1 MSVFILFYFTNAI
14 FILKKEVIT
23 NETVNNDLKNV
34 QNLKNLKYNL
44 LENSENILSEH
55 SNDPDLQFFLNIQN
69 LNTPCILSE
78 ELRIFGAMIR

>member
-44 LENSENILSEH
+44 LKNSENILS
-55 SNDPDLQFFLNIQN
+55 
-69 LNTPCILSE
+69 
-78 ELRIFGAMIR
+78 

>member
-44 LENSENILSEH
+44 LKNSENILSEN
-55 SNDPDLQFFLNIQN
+55 SNDPDLQFF
-69 LNTPCILSE
+69 
-78 ELRIFGAMIR
+78 

>member
-1 MSVFILFYFTNAI
+1 MQFLF
-14 FILKKEVIT
+14 LKKEVIT

-55 SNDPDLQFFLNIQN
+55 SNDPDLQFF
-69 LNTPCILSE
+69 
-78 ELRIFGAMIR
+78 

>member
-44 LENSENILSEH
+44 LENSEIILSEH
-55 SNDPDLQFFLNIQN
+55 SNDPDLQFF
-69 LNTPCILSE
+69 
-78 ELRIFGAMIR
+78 

>member
-23 NETVNNDLKNV
+23 NETLNNDLKNV

-44 LENSENILSEH
+44 LKNSENILSEN
-55 SNDPDLQFFLNIQN
+55 SNDPDLQFF
-69 LNTPCILSE
+69 
-78 ELRIFGAMIR
+78 